1 MIDSDQETLS
11 TSPDLVLK
19 RSPSW
24 LYPRAAYLHIPF
36 CAHKCGYCDFASVA
50 GQDDLADRYLVA
62 LDSEISRTLSSQTLV
77 DTIFV
82 GGGTPTRLNSGQLE
96 KFCKTTQRYFQLA
109 QNGEWTVEAN
119 PGTLDA
125 EKVEILKSHGVTRI
139 SLGAQSFNLD
149 ALAALERNHNPSDVF
164 RSVNLIKSAGLNWSI
179 DLIFGAPGSDSSVWE
194 TDMDIALSLSPD
206 HLSCYGL
213 IYEKGTALWKQLQA
227 GQVEP
232 IPEETE
238 ANMYERTIERLAES
252 GLIQYEI
259 SNYARPG
266 FECRHNLVY
275 WANDAYFGFGLGAAR
290 YMNGLRATNI
300 RDLPGYIRRMEQGLD
315 ATGPSEQLTL
325 EERARETATL
335 MIRRVQMGI
344 NRADFLVRTGFS
356 IDELAGPSI
365 IKHLQNGLLTDDGA
379 TIRLTR
385 QGVMLGDTVASDF
398 LD

>member
-1 MIDSDQETLS
+1 MIDSEQETLS
-11 TSPDLVLK
+11 TSPDLVSK
-19 RSPSW
+19 SSPSW
-24 LYPRAAYLHIPF
+24 IYPRAAYLHIPF

-62 LDSEISRTLSSQTLV
+62 LESEISRTLSSQTLV

-96 KFCKTTQRYFQLA
+96 QFCRTTQRYFQLA
-109 QNGEWTVEAN
+109 PNGEWTVEAN

-164 RSVNLIKSAGLNWSI
+164 RSVDLIKSAGLNWSI

-238 ANMYERTIERLAES
+238 ANMYERTIERLAVS
-252 GLIQYEI
+252 GLLQYEI

-275 WANDAYFGFGLGAAR
+275 WVNDAYFGFGLGAAR

-315 ATGPSEQLTL
+315 ATGPSEQLTP

-344 NRADFLVRTGFS
+344 NRADFRTRTGFS

-365 IKHLQNGLLTDDGA
+365 IKHIQNGLLTDDGS

>member
-1 MIDSDQETLS
+1 
-11 TSPDLVLK
+11 
-19 RSPSW
+19 
-24 LYPRAAYLHIPF
+24 
-36 CAHKCGYCDFASVA
+36 
-50 GQDDLADRYLVA
+50 
-62 LDSEISRTLSSQTLV
+62 
-77 DTIFV
+77 
-82 GGGTPTRLNSGQLE
+82 
-96 KFCKTTQRYFQLA
+96 
-109 QNGEWTVEAN
+109 
-119 PGTLDA
+119 
-125 EKVEILKSHGVTRI
+125 
-139 SLGAQSFNLD
+139 
-149 ALAALERNHNPSDVF
+149 
-164 RSVNLIKSAGLNWSI
+164 
-179 DLIFGAPGSDSSVWE
+179 
-194 TDMDIALSLSPD
+194 MDIALSLSPD

-213 IYEKGTALWKQLQA
+213 IYEKGTSLWKQLQA

-238 ANMYERTIERLAES
+238 ANMYERTIERLAVS
-252 GLIQYEI
+252 GLLQYEI

-266 FECRHNLVY
+266 FECRHNLDY

-344 NRADFLVRTGFS
+344 NRADFLTRTGFS

-365 IKHLQNGLLTDDGA
+365 IKHIQNGLLTDDGS

>member
-1 MIDSDQETLS
+1 MIGSNQGPLS
-11 TSPDLVLK
+11 TSTDKLSILD
-19 RSPSW
+19 PSW
-24 LYPRAAYLHIPF
+24 LFPRAAYIHIPF

-50 GQDDLADRYLVA
+50 GQDELADRYLVA
-62 LDSEISRTLSSQTLV
+62 LESEISRTLSSQRLV

-82 GGGTPTRLNSGQLE
+82 GGGTPTRLNTNQLE
-96 KFCKTTQRYFQLA
+96 QFCKITQNFFLLA
-109 QNGEWTVEAN
+109 PDGEWTVEAN
-119 PGTLDA
+119 PGTLDTD
-125 EKVEILKSHGVTRI
+125 KVEILKSHGVTRI

-164 RSVNLIKSAGLNWSI
+164 RSVDMIRGAELNWSI
-179 DLIFGAPGSDSSVWE
+179 DLIFGAPDSDASVWE
-194 TDMDIALSLSPD
+194 KDMNIALSLTPD

-227 GQVEP
+227 GLVEP
-232 IPEETE
+232 VAEETE
-238 ANMYERTIERLAES
+238 ADMYERTIDRLAEA

-290 YMNGLRATNI
+290 YVNGLRATNI
-300 RDLPGYIRRMEQGLD
+300 RDLPGYIRRMERGLD
-315 ATGPSEQLTL
+315 ATGPSEQLTP

-344 NRADFLVRTGFS
+344 NRSDFLTRTGFS
-356 IDELAGPSI
+356 IDELAGPAI
-365 IKHLQNGLLTDDGA
+365 LRNLQNGLLIDDG
-379 TIRLTR
+379 TSIRLTR

>member
-1 MIDSDQETLS
+1 MVSKS
-11 TSPDLVLK
+11 
-19 RSPSW
+19 SPSW
-24 LYPRAAYLHIPF
+24 IYPRAAYLHIPF

-62 LDSEISRTLSSQTLV
+62 LESEISRTLSSQTLV

-96 KFCKTTQRYFQLA
+96 QFCRTTQRHFQLA

-149 ALAALERNHNPSDVF
+149 ALAALERNHNPSDVL
-164 RSVNLIKSAGLNWSI
+164 RSVDLIKSAGLNWSI
-179 DLIFGAPGSDSSVWE
+179 DLIFGAPGSNSSVWE

-344 NRADFLVRTGFS
+344 NRADFLTRTGFS

-365 IKHLQNGLLTDDGA
+365 IKHIQNGLLTDDGS

>member
-1 MIDSDQETLS
+1 MVSKS
-11 TSPDLVLK
+11 
-19 RSPSW
+19 SPSW
-24 LYPRAAYLHIPF
+24 IYPRAAYLHIPF

-62 LDSEISRTLSSQTLV
+62 LESEISRTLSSQTLV

-96 KFCKTTQRYFQLA
+96 QFCRTTQRHFQLA

-164 RSVNLIKSAGLNWSI
+164 RSVDLIKSAGLNWSI
-179 DLIFGAPGSDSSVWE
+179 DLIFGAPGSNSSVWE

-300 RDLPGYIRRMEQGLD
+300 RDLPGYIRRMDQGLD
-315 ATGPSEQLTL
+315 ATGPSEQITP

-344 NRADFLVRTGFS
+344 NRADFLTRTGFS

-365 IKHLQNGLLTDDGA
+365 IKHIQNGLLTDDGS

>member
-1 MIDSDQETLS
+1 MVSKS
-11 TSPDLVLK
+11 
-19 RSPSW
+19 SPSW
-24 LYPRAAYLHIPF
+24 IYPRAAYLHIPF

-62 LDSEISRTLSSQTLV
+62 LESEISRTLSSQTLV

-96 KFCKTTQRYFQLA
+96 QFCRTTQRHFQLA

-164 RSVNLIKSAGLNWSI
+164 RSVDLIKSAGLNWSI
-179 DLIFGAPGSDSSVWE
+179 DLIFGAPGSNSSVWE

-232 IPEETE
+232 IPEEME
-238 ANMYERTIERLAES
+238 ANMYERTIERLAVS
-252 GLIQYEI
+252 GLLQYEI

-275 WANDAYFGFGLGAAR
+275 WVNDAYFGFGLGAAR

-315 ATGPSEQLTL
+315 ATGPSEQLTP

-344 NRADFLVRTGFS
+344 NRADFRTRTGFS

-365 IKHLQNGLLTDDGA
+365 IKHIQNGLLTDDGS

>member
-1 MIDSDQETLS
+1 
-11 TSPDLVLK
+11 
-19 RSPSW
+19 
-24 LYPRAAYLHIPF
+24 
-36 CAHKCGYCDFASVA
+36 
-50 GQDDLADRYLVA
+50 
-62 LDSEISRTLSSQTLV
+62 
-77 DTIFV
+77 
-82 GGGTPTRLNSGQLE
+82 
-96 KFCKTTQRYFQLA
+96 
-109 QNGEWTVEAN
+109 
-119 PGTLDA
+119 
-125 EKVEILKSHGVTRI
+125 
-139 SLGAQSFNLD
+139 
-149 ALAALERNHNPSDVF
+149 
-164 RSVNLIKSAGLNWSI
+164 
-179 DLIFGAPGSDSSVWE
+179 
-194 TDMDIALSLSPD
+194 MDIALSLSPD

-275 WANDAYFGFGLGAAR
+275 WVNDAYFGFGLGAAR

-315 ATGPSEQLTL
+315 ATGPSEQLTP

-344 NRADFLVRTGFS
+344 NRADFRTRTGFS

-365 IKHLQNGLLTDDGA
+365 IKHIQNGLLTDDGS